1 MGPGALPPFQAQE
14 GDVKC
19 FCGSCIF
26 TDCFLVANVLCCW
39 EHQGIAVPDGCHGTG
54 QLETSLQRGERGK
67 GWGAAMFQAVPA
79 DADTHLFSYAYQGH

>member
-1 MGPGALPPFQAQE
+1 M
-14 GDVKC
+14 
-19 FCGSCIF
+19 
-26 TDCFLVANVLCCW
+26 
-39 EHQGIAVPDGCHGTG
+39 AVPDGCHGTG